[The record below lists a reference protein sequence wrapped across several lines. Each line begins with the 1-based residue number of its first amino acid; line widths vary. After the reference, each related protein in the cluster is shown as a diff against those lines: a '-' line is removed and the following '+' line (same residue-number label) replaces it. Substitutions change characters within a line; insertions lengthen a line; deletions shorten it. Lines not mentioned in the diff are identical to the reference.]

1 MEKSPFRTILRTWYE
16 MYVIPHAN
24 YVRCPT
30 HPKYRM
36 RTPLWR
42 VAILN
47 RLALPLTHLRAPQ
60 SGCACHDRY
69 DAKAHGRRSRRRRP
83 KPVDVFREHDQRCSL
98 TFTLGRHDEVQET
111 ALRPTLKTNG
121 FLVSSSK
128 TSELRKPGDANDFSR
143 KKGDLS
149 TIGLFHEAKDI
160 LDIGITHPTID
171 SSLNTLSSVVRGT
184 AANKMAKAKDDRAN
198 AIIADKELDVG
209 FKAIT
214 FGSYGG
220 FGKGSHQLISKV
232 TANVAPPPLS
242 TTLGSSLGLKPTP
255 TWSLASPLREQMP
268 ACSSTPMLNAAALRT
283 LFVPLAHGPLR
294 LPKRDAGA
302 P

>member
-1 MEKSPFRTILRTWYE
+1 M
-16 MYVIPHAN
+16 N
-24 YVRCPT
+24 
-30 HPKYRM
+30 
-36 RTPLWR
+36 
-42 VAILN
+42 AIRN
-47 RLALPLTHLRAPQ
+47 
-60 SGCACHDRY
+60 
-69 DAKAHGRRSRRRRP
+69 
-83 KPVDVFREHDQRCSL
+83 
-98 TFTLGRHDEVQET
+98 
-111 ALRPTLKTNG
+111 
-121 FLVSSSK
+121 
-128 TSELRKPGDANDFSR
+128 
-143 KKGDLS
+143 
-149 TIGLFHEAKDI
+149 EAKDI

-220 FGKGSHQLISKV
+220 FGRGSHQLISKV
-232 TANVAPPPLS
+232 TANA
-242 TTLGSSLGLKPTP
+242 SSSVYDPWVKPGPNRLKPTP